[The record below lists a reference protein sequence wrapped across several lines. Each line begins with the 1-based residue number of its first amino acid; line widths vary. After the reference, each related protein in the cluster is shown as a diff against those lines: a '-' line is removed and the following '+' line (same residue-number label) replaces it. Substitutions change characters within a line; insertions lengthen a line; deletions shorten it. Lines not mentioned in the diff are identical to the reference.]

1 MKRRI
6 PLIGAAL
13 ASLAL
18 LAPHAA
24 PAQTL
29 DSPLRIVVGYAPGG
43 SSDRVARIV
52 GDKLQAKLGIPVV
65 VENKTGAGGRLA
77 AQQVKATPAG
87 QSVLML
93 ANPAVMVVAP
103 LVFKDNGYDAERDFT
118 PVSQVN
124 DYEFGLAVATAVP
137 VRELSHLVAWLRS
150 NPEKANFG
158 VPATGSLPH
167 FFALMT
173 AEKAGVQA
181 QVIGYRGSG
190 PLLTDLIGGQVP
202 VAFDTLDTLL
212 PQAES
217 GKLRILATSGPTS
230 SSSSPTTS
238 AFADLGCYGGR
249 DAEFGRCRRCSTAW
263 PPDGLRFTQGY
274 SNSPVCSPTRFA
286 LMTGRYQYRL
296 RGAAEE
302 PINSK
307 SRGSTTLGLPP
318 EHPTLPSLLRDAGYR
333 TALVGKWHL
342 GYPPAFGP
350 LKLGLRGVLRPDGGR
365 RGLLHPLRL
374 TRHARPVDRRGGAP
388 RGRLPD
394 RPDHRARGG
403 LHRRAW
409 PTRAKAGSP
418 SS

>member
-1 MKRRI
+1 MRRRST
-6 PLIGAAL
+6 LLGAAL
-13 ASLAL
+13 TGLIAF
-18 LAPHAA
+18 APLAA
-24 PAQTL
+24 PAQAL
-29 DSPLRIVVGYAPGG
+29 EAPLRIVVGFAAGG

-52 GDKLQAKLGIPVV
+52 GEKLQSKLGIPVV

-137 VRELSHLVAWLRS
+137 VRELSHLLAWLRS

-181 QVIGYRGSG
+181 QVVGYRGSA

-212 PQAES
+212 PQAEA
-217 GKLRILATSGPTS
+217 GKLRILASSGARRSPWSPAVPTFKEAGLNL
-230 SSSSPTTS
+230 S
-238 AFADLGCYGGR
+238 ATGWNTFFAPASMPKDKVERLATAIR
-249 DAEFGRCRRCSTAW
+249 DVMQDPDTQRKFTEAKMTPVVSTQAQTVAMLKAYRAQW
-263 PPDGLRFTQGY
+263 APVVQKSGY
-274 SNSPVCSPTRFA
+274 QP
-286 LMTGRYQYRL
+286 
-296 RGAAEE
+296 
-302 PINSK
+302 
-307 SRGSTTLGLPP
+307 
-318 EHPTLPSLLRDAGYR
+318 
-333 TALVGKWHL
+333 
-342 GYPPAFGP
+342 
-350 LKLGLRGVLRPDGGR
+350 
-365 RGLLHPLRL
+365 
-374 TRHARPVDRRGGAP
+374 
-388 RGRLPD
+388 
-394 RPDHRARGG
+394 
-403 LHRRAW
+403 
-409 PTRAKAGSP
+409 
-418 SS
+418 